1 MTSWKKKYYL
11 LPLLLAVIIFI
22 SNFLNTQLFDAEIVN
37 FAVWFILSLFIFAIG
52 WITNNTLG
60 WNHGGKVVF
69 AVIVAMAVISALL
82 VSFFSD
88 YFLTENLLFENIIL
102 YTVRNIFLGSMS
114 LFGMSVAELINCQR
128 KIENLQNQ
136 DGDKLLKE
144 SKQKAE
150 LLLKEAKLEAEKLIF
165 EANKKASV
173 VLEQKNILERKLKE
187 FIEVEKE
194 VIKKY
199 ESDNH

>member
-1 MTSWKKKYYL
+1 MIPKQKKYYL
-11 LPLLLAVIIFI
+11 APLLAAVLIFI
-22 SNFLNTQLFDAEIVN
+22 SNFLNTQLFDVEIVN

-60 WNHGGKVVF
+60 WVHGGKVVF
-69 AVIVAMAVISALL
+69 AVIVAMALISALL

-88 YFLTENLLFENIIL
+88 YFLSENLLFENIIL
-102 YTVRNIFLGSMS
+102 YTVRNIFLGSMA
-114 LFGMSVAELINCQR
+114 LFGMSVAELINIQR
-128 KIENLQNQ
+128 EIENLRNQ
-136 DGDKLLKE
+136 DGDKLLEE
-144 SKQKAE
+144 SKRKSE
-150 LLLKEAKLEAEKLIF
+150 LILKEAKLEAEKLIF
-165 EANKKASV
+165 EANKKASN

-199 ESDNH
+199 ESDKH